1 VKPASVIIVLVLLSA
16 VTVGAWVA
24 RPDGPRAAPVAVAA
38 DPTPRLPYVEP
49 LPDLLVTPPNPL
61 VFELEATPAKFLGS
75 GVLTDPEVKL
85 LADHGV
91 VRMTGRITRDA
102 KGTTLGVWRFTA
114 RADPRPALAAIDR
127 LYEQGGHELRPTNHP
142 GLLMRHQDN
151 VFHGH
156 YIRGN
161 DVFRVEGYGPDSTSS
176 ISELTDRQLALSP
189 AEGR

>member
-1 VKPASVIIVLVLLSA
+1 MKPASVIIVLVLLSA

-24 RPDGPRAAPVAVAA
+24 RPDGPQAAPTTAAA

-49 LPDLLVTPPNPL
+49 LPDPLVTPPNPL
-61 VFELEATPAKFLGS
+61 VFELEAAPAKFLGS

-91 VRMTGRITRDA
+91 VRITSRITRDA
-102 KGTTLGVWRFTA
+102 EGTTMGVWRFTA

-127 LYEQGGHELRPTNHP
+127 LYEQGGHELRPTNHQ
-142 GLLMRHQDN
+142 GLLMRHRDG

-156 YIRGN
+156 YVRGD
-161 DVFRVEGYGPDSTSS
+161 DVFRVEGYGPGGTSA
-176 ISELTDRQLALSP
+176 ITELTDRQLALSP
-189 AEGR
+189 AEAR